1 MLNIFSI
8 EGLVAYFLMLKKFGV
23 LGMHQPVCLY
33 KDYAAHTVKT
43 TLKFNL
49 IGGRFMNTFQ
59 NNDIKLEI
67 KLRDRTFDFQKLFE
81 KVSIIT

>member
-23 LGMHQPVCLY
+23 LGMHQPVSLY
-33 KDYAAHTVKT
+33 EDYTAHTVKT